1 MPGATLVR
9 RLLRIA
15 MLLGIATVVLGMAI
29 LILLPFVVERMKDDL
44 VERIAGSIGE
54 DVEVESLE
62 MRSIAPWLRL
72 NGVRVGSPTLLRAG
86 DASIRLDLGRSFA
99 AGKLVGRAEIT
110 DIEIDL
116 SRASNTDRAQAE
128 SSGERGL
135 PLPIELAVE
144 LRRGRLLLPEGR
156 QVVVER
162 LEGDVALHTLGGAHV
177 ELTAGGAT
185 LQWRDRATLLDTVR
199 AAARWNG
206 DLLSTE
212 VLQASGPALTIEAAA
227 ADVSPGVIGRGIAP
241 TDVHLDGRLQDVV
254 EFAAASEVEVDGRAS
269 IDLRIEGPFSDPVL
283 GATARVDEPSF
294 RGAQLDGLS
303 AKIARSAGVWSAD
316 DIEAMWP
323 AGRLVGALRMDE
335 RTLRLEGTVGWRDVK
350 LDRLLNLQGE
360 AAVASRESTGA
371 AELAIDLN
379 DLDLR
384 LEGRGRVDGI
394 GVRSIPI
401 EATVASDGK
410 TISASAEV
418 IVDSNSRL
426 IVRVVRDDVGALSG
440 AATVRVAAIEDV
452 LNALAYRRALP
463 VRGGFVADA
472 TFSGTVDE
480 PIASLVFASKGLRLA
495 DGTAA
500 ELRARGQV
508 STREATVESLSLQAG
523 GGELSAV
530 GNVAISGAATNQWI
544 LRLAAL
550 PLRPILESLRRSFGW
565 SIPDIAGSVSG
576 DASISGPWSKLEA
589 AGRVGIDA
597 ARVGAINLG
606 KVDLD
611 ADARGGAWRVA
622 AKVSD
627 EARLRATASV
637 AGSGTGVRE
646 VVAAIDDW
654 PIEEL
659 VDGGDQRISG
669 RLAGELR
676 LVAAGRNA
684 DGALRFAVTDLR
696 IGEEALGDSEISGA
710 GKAGEWR
717 VDGTLLDGA
726 MTLLADIQGRG
737 GFPFEARV
745 DWQQED
751 VPAVAVAGEE
761 IRVSSRGVLSM
772 QGRLAALA
780 EANAQV
786 EVEGLKIASGD
797 EVLRSD
803 RPVLARLEAGAL
815 LIDPAELRGG
825 ATTLTLNGGIGISR
839 PATLVIGGVVD
850 LEWAASLTPAVE
862 EAKGVLE
869 LAVDVR
875 TGGALVGIDGRA
887 TIRGGGIEISGVP
900 PATQVDAEIRFSGS
914 RAHIDALDGEIGG
927 GRFSIGG
934 DVDVDTGPALR
945 WSLTDVGLEPIRDLE
960 VIVSGEGTLA
970 GAWEAPPLLA
980 GNITIDNLLYDRN
993 LDYQDLVP
1001 SFDRAM
1007 APPQR
1012 IASDR
1017 PPLKLDVRVVARDG
1031 LYIENNIA
1039 NLEARADLR
1048 IRGTPRKPS
1057 PRGRIEV
1064 IDGSISLRGRH
1075 FDIENGVLTFR
1086 RDLPGEAQIDFTAE
1100 SLIEADNVPYRVT
1113 VRVTGTT
1120 RDYRVHL
1127 GSEDGLSQTD
1137 IAALIAFGRTAA
1149 QVREGGPSDPTI
1161 DRLAGLAGGRVGG
1174 FLASEAREVLPFDQ
1188 IEIRPG
1194 YSPSTGQFEPQL
1206 RVGKS
1211 ITADLS
1217 AWLGQSFGVQP
1228 QTLVEAS
1235 YALTHQVST
1244 VLRWESQT
1252 QTQEGAFG
1260 GEVSQRFEFWGLP
1273 SWLTWC
1279 ECGGAE

>member
-1 MPGATLVR
+1 MR

-15 MLLGIATVVLGMAI
+15 MLLSLAAVVVAMAI

-44 VERIAGSIGE
+44 VERVAGAIGE
-54 DVEVESLE
+54 DVEIESLE

-72 NGVRVGSPTLLRAG
+72 NGLRVGSPALFRAG
-86 DASIRLDLGRSFA
+86 DASVRIDVGRSLA
-99 AGKLVGRAEIT
+99 AGKLVGRAEIS

-116 SRASNTDRAQAE
+116 SRPSSSTRAQAE
-128 SSGERGL
+128 PSGGRGL
-135 PLPIELAVE
+135 PVPIDLAVE
-144 LRRGRLLLPEGR
+144 VRRGRLLLPEGR

-162 LEGDVALHTLGGAHV
+162 LDGDVALQTLGGAD
-177 ELTAGGAT
+177 LGAT
-185 LQWRDRATLLDTVR
+185 AEGVALQWRDRVTVVDTVR
-199 AAARWNG
+199 AAAHWNG
-206 DLLSTE
+206 ELLSTE
-212 VLQASGPALTIEAAA
+212 VLQASGPALTIQAAT
-227 ADVSPGVIGRGIAP
+227 ADSSPGAIDQGIAP
-241 TDVHLDGRLQDVV
+241 TNIQLAGQLREVV

-269 IDLRIEGPFSDPVL
+269 IDLRIEGPFGDPVVR
-283 GATARVDEPSF
+283 ATARVGEPSF
-294 RGAQLDGLS
+294 RGVQLESLN
-303 AKIARSAGVWSAD
+303 AEIARRAGVWSAD
-316 DIEAMWP
+316 DIEAVWP
-323 AGRLVGALRMDE
+323 AGRLVGALRLDE
-335 RTLRLEGTVGWRDVK
+335 SNLRLAGTVGWRDVK

-360 AAVASRESTGA
+360 AAVASRESTGDA
-371 AELAIDLN
+371 DLTIDL
-379 DLDLR
+379 DELDIR
-384 LEGRGRVDGI
+384 LEGRGRIDGI
-394 GVRSIPI
+394 GVPSIPI

-410 TISASAEV
+410 KISASAEV
-418 IVDSNSRL
+418 VVDADSRMTMRL
-426 IVRVVRDDVGALSG
+426 VRDDTGALSG

-463 VRGGFVADA
+463 ARGGFVADA
-472 TFSGTVDE
+472 TLSGTEDA
-480 PIASLVFASKGLRLA
+480 PSASLVVASDGLRLA
-495 DGTAA
+495 DGTPA
-500 ELRARGQV
+500 ELRVRGQV
-508 STREATVESLSLQAG
+508 STREATVESFSLRAG
-523 GGELSAV
+523 GGELS
-530 GNVAISGAATNQWI
+530 GGGKVAFSGAVTNQWT

-550 PLRPILESLRRSFGW
+550 PLQPILESLRRSVGW
-565 SIPDIAGSVSG
+565 SIPDIAGDVGGDVSVNG
-576 DASISGPWSKLEA
+576 RWSALEA
-589 AGRVGIDA
+589 T
-597 ARVGAINLG
+597 ARVGVDTARVEAVTLG
-606 KVDLD
+606 KVDL
-611 ADARGGAWRVA
+611 AAEARAGAWRVDA
-622 AKVSD
+622 QVSD
-627 EARLRATASV
+627 ETQLRAAATV
-637 AGSGTGVRE
+637 AGRGTGVRE
-646 VVAAIDDW
+646 VAVSIDDW

-659 VDGGDQRISG
+659 VDGGDHQITG

-684 DGALRFAVTDLR
+684 DGTLRFAATDVR
-696 IGEEALGDSEISGA
+696 IGDEAFGDSEISGA
-710 GKAGEWR
+710 GNAGEWR
-717 VDGTLLDGA
+717 VEGTLLDGA
-726 MTLLADIQGRG
+726 MTLAADIQGRS
-737 GFPFEARV
+737 GFPFEVRV
-745 DWQQED
+745 GWEQED
-751 VPAVAVAGEE
+751 MPAVAVAGEE

-772 QGRLAALA
+772 TGRLAALA
-780 EANAQV
+780 EASAQI

-797 EVLRSD
+797 ELLRSD
-803 RPVLARLEAGAL
+803 RPVRARLDSGAL

-862 EAKGVLE
+862 EAKGALE
-869 LAVDVR
+869 LEVDVK
-875 TGGALVGIDGRA
+875 TAGALVGINGKAAIRA
-887 TIRGGGIEISGVP
+887 GGVEISGAP
-900 PATQVDAEIRFSGS
+900 PATQIDASIRFSGS
-914 RAHIDALDGEIGG
+914 RAHIDALTGEIGG

-934 DVDVDTGPALR
+934 EVGVDSGPDLR
-945 WSLTDVGLEPIRDLE
+945 WSLADVGVEPIRDLE
-960 VIVSGEGTLA
+960 MILSGDGTLA
-970 GAWEAPPLLA
+970 GTWDAPPLLA
-980 GNITIDNLLYDRN
+980 GRIAIDNLLYDRN
-993 LDYQDLVP
+993 LEYQDLIP

-1017 PPLKLDVRVVARDG
+1017 PPLKLDLRVVARDG

-1039 NLEARADLR
+1039 RLEARTDLR

-1064 IDGSISLRGRH
+1064 IDGSISLRGRQ

-1100 SLIEADNVPYRVT
+1100 SLIEADGIPYRVT

-1120 RDYRVHL
+1120 GDFRVHL

-1137 IAALIAFGRTAA
+1137 IAALIAFGKTVA
-1149 QVREGGPSDPTI
+1149 QVREGGQSDPAI

-1174 FLASEAREVLPFDQ
+1174 FLAGEAREVLPFDQ

-1211 ITADLS
+1211 ITPDLS

-1252 QTQEGAFG
+1252 HTQEGAFG

-1279 ECGGAE
+1279 ECRGSE